1 VVLEQTAVGWNIRRS
16 DQTRMARHT
25 PLIPASD
32 GPVLIL
38 VAKILVLLVVKLFV
52 PSNCEGMK

>member
-1 VVLEQTAVGWNIRRS
+1 
-16 DQTRMARHT
+16 MARHT